1 MARGQ
6 RKTAKEKLTDAM
18 NKVMAEIEQYEAAL
32 EAKRG
37 ELAGLEAGMKDLEL
51 AELSGVLDSYGMSI
65 QEVKELIEAAVS

>member
-18 NKVMAEIEQYEAAL
+18 NKVQAEIEQYETAL
-32 EAKRG
+32 ESKRG
-37 ELAGLEAGMKDLEL
+37 ELADLAAGMKDLEL

-65 QEVKELIEAAVS
+65 QEVKQLIEAAVS